1 MICCPHP
8 PTFRGAVNAVNGTI
22 KKMQDNGGM
31 GAINRAFKV
40 ARAETPSLLDAWRAN
55 TLEPMAQQLAG

>member
-1 MICCPHP
+1 
-8 PTFRGAVNAVNGTI
+8 VNGTI